1 LRGFQPEASDKAAET
16 SSFPA
21 VRPSCYLLAL
31 PEALAMK
38 LILACAWRAACRVSF
53 GLILLAVAT
62 AQPLDGLRA
71 ARGEAKIDNDAIEV
85 RNFHISVDDNRCGN
99 LRMSIEARPDGRHV
113 VLGDSSLE
121 LKYFL
126 YTFRFSSQGN
136 EIWNGGILERL
147 ENAANYGSSRYQVS
161 ATGKGNALVVKAD
174 GQERKLPR
182 NVWTT
187 SYWHEPEEHLH
198 GQTVSLLDSH
208 KGRSLKAKLERVG
221 EETIKLGDKE
231 QTCVHYRL
239 RGDVQVDLWYD
250 EAGRL
255 VRQEAIESGHRTR
268 IQLVAIK

>member
-1 LRGFQPEASDKAAET
+1 VGSAAGKVPQGEQ
-16 SSFPA
+16 
-21 VRPSCYLLAL
+21 LLSLSVLTL
-31 PEALAMK
+31 PPRSEVLVMK
-38 LILACAWRAACRVSF
+38 SILACACRCAWRVSLGSF
-53 GLILLAVAT
+53 LFVPLACQPAT
-62 AQPLDGLRA
+62 LGGPNEARA
-71 ARGEAKIDNDAIEV
+71 ESETVEV
-85 RNFHISVDDNRCGN
+85 RNFQISVDGDRCGN
-99 LRMSIEARPDGRHV
+99 LRMSIESRPDGRQV

-136 EIWNGGILERL
+136 ETWHAGKLEKL

-161 ATGKGNALVVKAD
+161 ATGDGDELVVRAD

-187 SYWHEPEEHLH
+187 SYWHAPEDHLL

-208 KGRSLKAKLERVG
+208 KGRSLTAKLERVG
-221 EETIKLGDKE
+221 EEPISLGDKD
-231 QTCVHYRL
+231 QPCSHYRL

-250 EAGRL
+250 ATGRL

-268 IQLVAIK
+268 LQLVAKKQ